1 MWWTDFVTLFV
12 FCKPIALLTLEWSCQ
27 MDWKRDILNYKN
39 NPHMNNEWTHTLHI
53 WKGKSKWKCS
63 YSKHTPL
70 VSTFK
75 RLDDKRMP
83 FYLNWNWSFHFPFL
97 LDLLYVCEMFGA
109 WGVTEINNNGNAQT
123 HCYCLLHDRH
133 HQEASLCQFRGSWGW
148 GWGLKRC
155 TDKTH

>member
-1 MWWTDFVTLFV
+1 MRWTDFVTLFV

-27 MDWKRDILNYKN
+27 MDWKGDILNYKN
-39 NPHMNNEWTHTLHI
+39 NPHMNNEWTHTLHV

-97 LDLLYVCEMFGA
+97 LDL
-109 WGVTEINNNGNAQT
+109 
-123 HCYCLLHDRH
+123 CLWDV
-133 HQEASLCQFRGSWGW
+133 
-148 GWGLKRC
+148 WGLRC
-155 TDKTH
+155 NRNKWHMVMHKHIAIVCFMTDTIRKPLCANFVVHVCHHAMS